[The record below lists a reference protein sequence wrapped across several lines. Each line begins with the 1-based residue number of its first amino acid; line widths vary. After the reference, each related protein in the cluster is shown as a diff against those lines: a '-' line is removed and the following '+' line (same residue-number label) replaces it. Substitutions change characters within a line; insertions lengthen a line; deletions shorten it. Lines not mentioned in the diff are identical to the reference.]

1 MRDVRGIRAVLG
13 RQCACPFLGLMS
25 KMMPRVYIRRTKG
38 DAVISSPR
46 SITEAGTIGLVT
58 SVFLGR
64 SADTDGASV
73 FPTFSIIL
81 FSTAQ
86 PLVSPV
92 DAHQR
97 RETVPSGR
105 CHIQHWAASILLRR
119 RGTSGSSYGTTEAVA
134 CRFLFAWSATFPWS
148 EHFSLPFQFPPCSRS
163 SPVEP

>member
-64 SADTDGASV
+64 TADTDGVSV
-73 FPTFSIIL
+73 FPTFIIIL

-97 RETVPSGR
+97 RETVPSGL
-105 CHIQHWAASILLRR
+105 CNIQH
-119 RGTSGSSYGTTEAVA
+119 
-134 CRFLFAWSATFPWS
+134 
-148 EHFSLPFQFPPCSRS
+148 
-163 SPVEP
+163 

>member
-64 SADTDGASV
+64 TADTDGASV
-73 FPTFSIIL
+73 FPTFIIIL

-97 RETVPSGR
+97 RETVPSGL
-105 CHIQHWAASILLRR
+105 CNIQH
-119 RGTSGSSYGTTEAVA
+119 
-134 CRFLFAWSATFPWS
+134 
-148 EHFSLPFQFPPCSRS
+148 
-163 SPVEP
+163 